1 MMKNLIRNNGVP
13 AGLPAEFHI
22 SLAARRKYGVNRR
35 LFGTDGKVVFSDE
48 AALRELVAAVNRA
61 RAPGE
66 AIRAGEINAA
76 GLIDEIWHFM
86 LRRYRRE
93 KSPGLPGRL
102 EKHLQSGFG
111 ASGLG
116 RIREVFVR
124 EFPPGAVF
132 FDGVEPGRYLEG
144 RTGKESNRRLVLE
157 ELLLLGLAN
166 RNPAFSPFEE
176 FFDEGVLEAVPG
188 YRDLIESYRDFFLKE
203 PGFGRKNS
211 DFFAFLVEP
220 IKASPHSLGGQLEY
234 IYKNW
239 SELLSEEIRLRLLV
253 GTDIIREEEKS
264 RSDASGDLALRRGAG
279 EREGAGGGPFHPR
292 GFPEDYE
299 AFSPDLDWMPR
310 VVLMVKNAG
319 VWFEQLSRRYGRTIS
334 RLDQIPDEEL
344 DALRDWGFT
353 SLWLIGIWTKCRASQ
368 LIKRL
373 CGNREAGPSAYS
385 LYDYEIA
392 GELGG
397 EKALQ
402 SLKERANRRGIR
414 LASDMV
420 PNHAG
425 IFSRWVVEHPEWFIQ
440 LPEPPFPGYRFTGP
454 NLSNDPRV
462 AVFIEDG
469 YWNRTDAAV
478 VFKRLD
484 RLTGEVRYIYHG
496 NDGTNMPWND
506 TAQLDYLKKEVRDAV
521 IGTILRV
528 ARNFPVIRFDAAMV
542 LTKKHFQRLW
552 YPPPGAGGDIPSRA
566 GRGVSPA
573 RFERLFPLEF
583 WREVV
588 DRVAEK
594 EPETLL
600 LAEAFWL
607 LEGYFVRTLGM
618 HRVYNS
624 AFMNM
629 LKLESNAEYRGMLK
643 DFLEFEPQILKR
655 FVNFMSNP
663 DEATAAEG
671 FGDGDKYFGVCSM
684 MATLPGLPLFGHG
697 QVEGFREKYG
707 MEFLRARLRENINS
721 GLVERHRREIFP
733 LLRKRYLFSD
743 VENFILYDFYGED
756 GKVNENVYVYSNRY
770 REERSLVV
778 YHNFY
783 AEASG
788 WIRVSAAWSEKKGGA
803 KRLRQVDLVE
813 GLKLRDQER
822 DFALF
827 REQRSGLEYIR
838 PVRDLRER
846 GLFMSLRPYGVKVF
860 SDFRVIRDGAEGV
873 LSRLAENLRDRGVPN
888 LDEEIRKLYFGP
900 LHAAFRDLFSASRV
914 AALLG
919 MSRGCPSEEELRR
932 GLAEEFAE
940 PLAVLLDRAGGYTG
954 RLSVPGTVERLTDLL
969 LHALYLFPS
978 HPGLPFWT
986 SSRYS
991 RPALRALAELSAG
1004 GRKPEV
1010 ALAVIL
1016 LWAVLSELAGGKPAE
1031 GAVEVSRLK
1040 KWYLEDLV
1048 VEFFTELG
1056 LEWAEARD
1064 RLDLVAILLRGVEE
1078 FKRVRTRNHLHLLIG
1093 FFRDDTVRR
1102 YLRFNW
1108 HQDILWLNKESLEK
1122 LAFWLF
1128 AVAQIERSLPRE
1140 VGKPVRLRGLV
1151 LYRGLLRIEEMAS
1164 ESSYRVEGFL
1174 RALESC
1180 RSRPRRKKD
1189 AAAAAA
1195 EIPLSSG
1202 ENVRQAKNRRRRK
1215 GAPGPPRTRSA
1226 GVEATKAPPG
1236 AGPPRP

>member
-1 MMKNLIRNNGVP
+1 MKKLIRNRGVP

-35 LFGTDGKVVFSDE
+35 LFGTDGKIVFSDE
-48 AALRELVAAVNRA
+48 AALRELVEALNRA
-61 RAPGE
+61 RAASAPPGG
-66 AIRAGEINAA
+66 AIRAGELNAA

-93 KSPGLPGRL
+93 KSPGFPLRL
-102 EKHLQSGFG
+102 EKHLEAGFG
-111 ASGLG
+111 SSGLG
-116 RIREVFVR
+116 RLREVFVQ

-132 FDGVEPGRYLEG
+132 LEGVEPGRYLEG
-144 RTGKESNRRLVLE
+144 RTGKELNRRLVLE

-166 RNPAFSPFEE
+166 RNPAFASFGEL
-176 FFDEGVLEAVPG
+176 FDDASLEAVPG
-188 YRDLIESYRDFFLKE
+188 YRDLIESYREFFRAE
-203 PGFGRKNS
+203 PGFGRKNT

-234 IYKNW
+234 IFKHW
-239 SELLSEEIRLRLLV
+239 GELLSEEIRNRLLV

-264 RSDASGDLALRRGAG
+264 RGDAAENVAQRRGAG
-279 EREGAGGGPFHPR
+279 EREGGGGTGEGGGVPFLAR

-353 SLWLIGIWTKCRASQ
+353 SLWLIGIWRKCRASQ

-373 CGNREAGPSAYS
+373 CGNQEAGPSAYS
-385 LYDYEIA
+385 LYDYVISDEM
-392 GELGG
+392 GG
-397 EKALQ
+397 EAALV
-402 SLKERANRRGIR
+402 SLKERAIRRGIR

-420 PNHAG
+420 PNHTG
-425 IFSRWVVEHPEWFIQ
+425 IYSRWVVEHPEWFIQ
-440 LPEPPFPGYRFTGP
+440 VSEPPFPAYRFTGP

-469 YWNRTDAAV
+469 YWTRTDAAV

-573 RFERLFPLEF
+573 RFEKFFPLEF

-588 DRVAEK
+588 DSVAAK
-594 EPETLL
+594 EPDTLL

-629 LKLESNAEYRGMLK
+629 LKMESNAEYRGMLK

-663 DEATAAEG
+663 DEATASEG

-707 MEFLRARLRENINS
+707 MEFLRARLKENVNS

-743 VENFILYDFYGED
+743 VENFILYDFYGEN
-756 GKVNENVYVYSNRY
+756 GKVNENVYAYSNRY

-788 WIRVSAAWSEKKGGA
+788 WIRVSAARSEKEGGA
-803 KRLRQVDLVE
+803 KRLRQVELVE
-813 GLKLRDQER
+813 GLKLRDRER

-838 PVRDLRER
+838 TVRELRER
-846 GLFMSLRPYGVKVF
+846 GLFMRLRPYGVKIF
-860 SDFRVIRDGAEGV
+860 SDFRVIRDGTEGV
-873 LSRLAENLRDRGVPN
+873 LGRLDESLRGRGVPN
-888 LDEEIRKLYFGP
+888 LDEEIRKLHFGP

-919 MSRGCPSEEELRR
+919 MSRGCLSEEELRR
-932 GLAEEFAE
+932 GLEALFAA
-940 PLAVLLDRAGGYTG
+940 PLAVLLARASDYTG
-954 RLSVPGTVERLTDLL
+954 RPSVPGTVERLTDLL
-969 LHALYLFPS
+969 FHVLLLFPS
-978 HPGLPFWT
+978 QPGMPSWT

-1010 ALAVIL
+1010 ALAVIA
-1016 LWAVLSELAGGKPAE
+1016 LWAVLSEIAGEKPAA

-1040 KWYLEDLV
+1040 KWYLENLV

-1078 FKRVRTRNHLHLLIG
+1078 FKRVRTRNHLHLLSE

-1108 HQDILWLNKESLEK
+1108 YQDILWLNKESLEK

-1128 AVAQIERSLPRE
+1128 AAAQIERSLPRE
-1140 VGKPVRLRGLV
+1140 SGKPVRLRGLV

-1164 ESSYRVEGFL
+1164 EASYRVEGFL
-1174 RALESC
+1174 RALEAC
-1180 RSRPRRKKD
+1180 RARRRKKKKK
-1189 AAAAAA
+1189 
-1195 EIPLSSG
+1195 E
-1202 ENVRQAKNRRRRK
+1202 
-1215 GAPGPPRTRSA
+1215 PGQ
-1226 GVEATKAPPG
+1226 
-1236 AGPPRP
+1236 PRP